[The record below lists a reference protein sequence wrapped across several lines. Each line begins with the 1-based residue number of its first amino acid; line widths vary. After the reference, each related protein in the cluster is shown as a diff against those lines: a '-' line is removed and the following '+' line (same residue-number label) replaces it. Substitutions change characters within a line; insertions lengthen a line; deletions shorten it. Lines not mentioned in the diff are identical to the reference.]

1 MMALPWFP
9 FHLDAYTGDTM
20 HLTTEEHG
28 AYLLLMIAYYRTEK
42 PLPGYDRALA
52 AIAKLPLDR
61 WLVAKVGI
69 APFFREEGGLWHH
82 DRIEA
87 EMRDASD
94 KHAARIAQ
102 RTAAAEARWGKKSG
116 KTAGRM
122 RPASPPK
129 SGTEK
134 ISEPKPPRNPARM
147 RPALRQQSGEDAH
160 IQEQEQIYGGGGRAG
175 AREANDP
182 LPSPAAD
189 SVTGIEDQLD
199 GTHADD
205 GRIPIDLWKPD
216 ISGMTADDLALL
228 NQFAAYH
235 MDEGTF
241 SRDWPS
247 LWQKYRD
254 DAKPKPKRA
263 PPRVETNKRP
273 EPLPGARVK
282 ISPDAMA
289 LAGEIERMC
298 GLEHHPATVGLP
310 LLLETWL
317 SAWPSELIVGVIRNV
332 MEQRNGEPPKTFKYF
347 ETAIARAFADT
358 QRGVPTAA
366 ATTQGTTSYDRRKAN
381 STSEVA
387 RRLAAEFEARDAGKR
402 ADGGEVLRIA
412 DGTVQAQ

>member
-1 MMALPWFP
+1 VSLPWFP
-9 FHLDAYTGDTM
+9 FNGKAFITDT
-20 HLTTEEHG
+20 LRLSTEAKG
-28 AYLLLMIAYYRTEK
+28 AYLMLMLDYYEQEK
-42 PLPGYDRALA
+42 PPPDDDEVLA
-52 AIAKLPLDR
+52 SITGLPLDR
-61 WLVAKVGI
+61 WKHHRRVIEPLFTIKEGVWLHERIRDEIRNGHEKHSAKV
-69 APFFREEGGLWHH
+69 ARVK
-82 DRIEA
+82 A
-87 EMRDASD
+87 ATDA
-94 KHAARIAQ
+94 AARK
-102 RTAAAEARWGKKSG
+102 AAERRSATVSVTEP
-116 KTAGRM
+116 KTDK
-122 RPASPPK
+122 PPK
-129 SGTEK
+129 RTRHKSDNGPVTDSVSPSVTETHK
-134 ISEPKPPRNPARM
+134 
-147 RPALRQQSGEDAH
+147 
-160 IQEQEQIYGGGGRAG
+160 QEQEQIFIGGGRAG
-175 AREANDP
+175 ARETNDP
-182 LPSPAAD
+182 LPSPATD

-228 NQFAAYH
+228 NKFAAYH

-347 ETAIARAFADT
+347 ESAIARAFADT

-387 RRLAAEFEARDAGKR
+387 RRLAAEFETRDAGKR